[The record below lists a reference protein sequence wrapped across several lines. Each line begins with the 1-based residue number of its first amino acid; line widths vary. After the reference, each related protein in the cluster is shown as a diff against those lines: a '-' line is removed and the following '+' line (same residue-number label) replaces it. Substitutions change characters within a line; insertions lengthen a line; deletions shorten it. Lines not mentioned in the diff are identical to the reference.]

1 MKKLIL
7 NLLLIS
13 AFSFHP
19 SAFGQQTVWFIMPTN
34 AAIIQTTIS
43 APARQ
48 VYPEF
53 YPAEAYPAALQ
64 PGTNAVLLNPG
75 LWTINFGAGALYTF
89 NIPTN
94 TPATN
99 NFLFLMTNGAPPV
112 IVGPGLTTNIG
123 LVWTNGVTLK
133 TNSFC
138 FTNGLLMN
146 IQ

>member
-7 NLLLIS
+7 TLVL
-13 AFSFHP
+13 AFSLQP
-19 SAFGQQTVWFIMPTN
+19 LAFPQQVVWFITPTN
-34 AAIIQTTIS
+34 AAVIQTTIS

-48 VYPEF
+48 VFPEF
-53 YPAEAYPAALQ
+53 YPAESYPTALQ

-75 LWTINFGAGALYTF
+75 LWTISFTAGGTSYNF

-112 IVGPGLTTNIG
+112 IVGAGLTTNIG
-123 LVWTNGVTLK
+123 LVWTNGATLK